1 MIELY
6 RHATCEPCAGIEAA
20 LRQMVAAHQVIVVG
34 VDRPA
39 PRAVAGKSLPV
50 IVDGERVVS
59 GEAELA
65 AYLEG
70 LDKEL
75 ARWRK
80 FQMDAC
86 YIGEDGDGC

>member
-6 RHATCEPCAGIEAA
+6 RHATCEPCAGVEAA
-20 LRQMVAAHQVIVVG
+20 LRAMVAAHQVIVV
-34 VDRPA
+34 DAAQPP
-39 PRAVAGKSLPV
+39 PRAVVGRSLPV

-59 GEAELA
+59 GEGELA

-75 ARWRK
+75 TRWRK
-80 FQMDAC
+80 FQVDAC
-86 YIGEDGDGC
+86 YIGEDEDGC